1 MRGAGLTGAE
11 GVKKMHPAFE
21 TRMMWKEYTG
31 LPMNVA
37 IDDGYAYD
45 FQQLPF
51 KQVAFQ
57 MDTDDNLNKDNW
69 NAMGLDG
76 TLCNP
81 GIGEL
86 QEGDLAQL
94 RNFVRNNRY
103 VLERIAENDLYS
115 EDQIASQLILGGAP
129 ASEEAITELKRKA
142 DEVIARNDRKLF
154 ASKGEKGWL
163 LSSFFKRN
171 HPELPS
177 NIWILAKDEDRP
189 RGPRMRIQRNKSE
202 TPQVEDAFWMTISDS
217 PETIGLTGAELSA
230 QDFDYLKNFI
240 VRNKTVLLAHWNGEI
255 GSEEVVRGLAF

>member
-1 MRGAGLTGAE
+1 M
-11 GVKKMHPAFE
+11 KKMRPDFY

-31 LPMNVA
+31 LPMNVT

-51 KQVAFQ
+51 MQVGFQ
-57 MDTDDNLNKDNW
+57 MDTDEKLNKDNW
-69 NAMGLDG
+69 NAMGMDG
-76 TLCNP
+76 ALCDP

-86 QEGDLAQL
+86 QESDLAQL

-129 ASEEAITELKRKA
+129 ASEEAIAELKRKA
-142 DEVIARNDRKLF
+142 DEVIARNDRKWF

-163 LSSFFKRN
+163 LSSFFRRN

-177 NIWILAKDEDRP
+177 NIWILARDEDRP
-189 RGPRMRIQRNKSE
+189 RGPRMRIQRNKSD
-202 TPQVEDAFWMTISDS
+202 TPQVEDAFWLTLADA
-217 PETIGLTGAELSA
+217 PETIGLTGSELSLK
-230 QDFDYLKNFI
+230 DLEYLTNFI
-240 VRNKTVLLAHWNGEI
+240 LRNKAVLLAHWNGEI
-255 GSEEVVRGLAF
+255 GSEEVVRGLVF